1 MAFFNY
7 ATMQMAAKIVYY
19 GPGLCGKTTNLQYI
33 YNKTSAKSRG
43 EMVSLET
50 ESDRTLF
57 FDLLPLEVGVI
68 AGFKTRFQLY
78 TVPGQ
83 VFYGETR
90 RMVLRG
96 VDGVVFVA
104 DSQRPMREAN
114 IESLKDLEKILQEM
128 NLAIKN
134 IPLVLQYNKR
144 DLTNLL
150 TPAELDKD
158 LNWHG
163 WPRVESSAVNGMG
176 VFDTLKSISR
186 LTLGSLKHK
195 LSKPEPVVVAPSPAP
210 VVPVPGPAIAP
221 IAPPAPLPPIPAAP
235 APSAMAPAPQ
245 PPNPVPVVEFDTRQT
260 KGDEKELATTA
271 PKVKTVSVTAR
282 RVASELDRIRESLL
296 GPILA
301 PSAPKVRDL
310 KPALDDLALVAEQA
324 KRVEA
329 DIVVEVPAEFLQDLE
344 GIHIALQVVSGQKRH
359 SIPGGVLAEAGQLM
373 RSGDG
378 WVARLRFVPKK
389 A

>member
-33 YNKTSAKSRG
+33 YNKTSVKSRG

-114 IESLKDLEKILQEM
+114 IESLKDLEKNLQEM
-128 NLAIKN
+128 SLVIKN

-150 TPAELDKD
+150 TPQELDKD

-176 VFDTLKSISR
+176 VFDTLKAISR

-195 LSKPEPVVVAPSPAP
+195 LSKPEPVVTPSPAP
-210 VVPVPGPAIAP
+210 VVPVSRPATAP
-221 IAPPAPLPPIPAAP
+221 LATQAPLPPVPAEPVPAAV
-235 APSAMAPAPQ
+235 APAPQ
-245 PPNPVPVVEFDTRQT
+245 PPVSVPVVEFDTRQT

-329 DIVVEVPAEFLQDLE
+329 DIVVEVPTELLQDLD
-344 GIHIALQVVSGQKRH
+344 GIHIALQVVSGHKRH
-359 SIPGGVLAEAGQLM
+359 AIPGGVLAEAGQLM